1 MNIIKPSIRFSEPI
15 NGKEILTKLEK
26 CARVCYQSESKND
39 NSEKFIANIIRKGH
53 ESILEHVSITFNVI
67 TDRGCYDDQTKVLT
81 DSGWKLFDEVDICKD
96 KICTMDENRN
106 IKYVTAINKIKYKY
120 TGLLDTYKS
129 TQVDLAVTPDH
140 RMWLFDYHKRSP
152 ETRTWKFIPSEDV
165 TNKRYMFDKSS
176 TGTGVSQCEMLIIPD
191 VSRQQGCHTRIFK
204 GHVFT
209 GNDVNL
215 FLELIGLWIT
225 DGSVS
230 FGTKDDRGITKS
242 GNRISITQIKK
253 GVKGQ
258 IIYLANKLGINIT
271 EYDNEVRISDPALFD
286 WLIEN
291 FIKNNDCRKTYY
303 LSLPRWMFTDLSKYQ
318 IDCLLRGIFEG
329 DGSRHSTHKKDGRGF
344 VIYTASRKFA
354 EDLVELALLSG
365 RTANIYITPPRD
377 RTFPNGH
384 TSHCKEQYVVSFP
397 MTTVHLFNNNS
408 DHRSHE
414 YYDGYVYCLELESD
428 HRLFVMRN
436 GKACWCGNC
445 SHEWVRHRIASY
457 SQESTRYVK
466 YDNGNM
472 EFIEP
477 IELIGKKGY
486 DSWKRACMQSEG
498 AYIQMM
504 ELGHKA
510 QEARA
515 VLNNSLKTQLV
526 CTMNL
531 RSLRNFLRL
540 RCDKAAHPHIKQL
553 AIPMLLHLQQQIP
566 VVFDDIKYDE
576 SFYDSYLSDNRWREY
591 IITPSASLSVNSFE
605 LYYAVLDLSEM
616 QPEKMIGVTRQSHSY
631 MNDNITLINMGLPA
645 VGKIYEIRFSNHG
658 YSTLILARTCEDANR
673 IARERLIPIAS
684 KCVHPYG
691 DITVPDDIIYEE
703 YKEERYG
710 TTFIGRNEYV
720 CYKASDDDI
729 YTWVYHP
736 NVEKWYA
743 LSTIGQFHVPP
754 ACSYHRARAL
764 AEMNSPNRE
773 SHSKPVDDTSDEDK
787 AKPGY
792 YYIGKEKVLIH
803 GPINRMV
810 PYINDRNKKE
820 E

>member
-1 MNIIKPSIRFSEPI
+1 MKLVEPKVIIVDHFDPVELVRKIE
-15 NGKEILTKLEK
+15 LA
-26 CARVCYQSESKND
+26 ARTCYQSKNEEAD
-39 NSEKFIANIIRKGH
+39 PTKFISGIIKRGH
-53 ESILEHVSITFNVI
+53 TSVIEHASISFRII

-106 IKYVTAINKIKYKY
+106 IKYVRAINKIKYKY

-129 TQVDLAVTPDH
+129 TQIDLAVTPDH
-140 RMWLFDYHKRSP
+140 RMWLFDYNKRSP

-176 TGTGVSQCEMLIIPD
+176 TGTEVSHCEMLIIPD
-191 VSRQQGCHTRIFK
+191 VSRRQGCHTRIFK

-215 FLELIGLWIT
+215 FLEFIGLWIT

-303 LSLPRWMFTDLSKYQ
+303 LSLPRWIFTDLSKYQ

-354 EDLVELALLSG
+354 EDLVELALLAG

-408 DHRSHE
+408 NHRSHE

-445 SHEWVRHRIASY
+445 SHELVRHRLASY
-457 SQESTRYVK
+457 SQESTRYVN
-466 YDNGNM
+466 YNGNVQ
-472 EFIEP
+472 FIRHINEP
-477 IELIGKKGY
+477 LQHLICKMNEECEKQY
-486 DSWKRACMQSEG
+486 HLLLDAG
-498 AYIQMM
+498 AKPQI
-504 ELGHKA
+504 
-510 QEARA
+510 ARQ
-515 VLNNSLKTQLV
+515 VLNNGVKTEV
-526 CTMNL
+526 YVTMNL
-531 RSLRNFLRL
+531 RELRNFFKLRA
-540 RCDKAAHPHIKQL
+540 DKAAHPYMKEIAIPFLLEMKKQL
-553 AIPMLLHLQQQIP
+553 PC
-566 VVFDDIKYDE
+566 FFEDISYDE
-576 SFYDSYLSDNRWREY
+576 KFYE
-591 IITPSASLSVNSFE
+591 
-605 LYYAVLDLSEM
+605 
-616 QPEKMIGVTRQSHSY
+616 
-631 MNDNITLINMGLPA
+631 
-645 VGKIYEIRFSNHG
+645 
-658 YSTLILARTCEDANR
+658 
-673 IARERLIPIAS
+673 ERLNG
-684 KCVHPYG
+684 YT
-691 DITVPDDIIYEE
+691 DNMIIYDCE
-703 YKEERYG
+703 YDRRKWLNSNY
-710 TTFIGRNEYV
+710 EYMSV
-720 CYKASDDDI
+720 I
-729 YTWVYHP
+729 
-736 NVEKWYA
+736 E
-743 LSTIGQFHVPP
+743 G
-754 ACSYHRARAL
+754 
-764 AEMNSPNRE
+764 
-773 SHSKPVDDTSDEDK
+773 
-787 AKPGY
+787 
-792 YYIGKEKVLIH
+792 
-803 GPINRMV
+803 
-810 PYINDRNKKE
+810 
-820 E
+820 